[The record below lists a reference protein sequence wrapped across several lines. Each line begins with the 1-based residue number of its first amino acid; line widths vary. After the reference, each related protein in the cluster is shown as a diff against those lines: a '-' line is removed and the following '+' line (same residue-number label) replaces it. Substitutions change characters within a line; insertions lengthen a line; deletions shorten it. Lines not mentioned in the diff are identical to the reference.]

1 MRARWRCCSSSS
13 SSPCAAPAAH
23 PPRRAKEPTC
33 MRDQAKSIIPTS
45 HLDLLASTALANVA
59 TIGPDGAP
67 QVNPVWFDWDGT
79 NLRFG
84 QITTRQKVRNLR
96 RDPRIA
102 VAIVDPANPI
112 RYLEI
117 RGVARLMPDPEAEL
131 TDRLAKKYLGLD
143 RFPYLQPGEERVQVV
158 LEPRHVTYQ

>member
-1 MRARWRCCSSSS
+1 M
-13 SSPCAAPAAH
+13 H
-23 PPRRAKEPTC
+23 
-33 MRDQAKSIIPTS
+33 DQAQSIVPAG

-79 NLRFG
+79 NLLFG

-96 RDPRIA
+96 RDPRLA
-102 VAIVDPANPI
+102 VAIVDPANPT

-117 RGVARLMPDPEAEL
+117 RGVARLVPDPELEF
-131 TDRLAKKYLGLD
+131 THRLAKKYLGLE
-143 RFPYLQPGEERVQVV
+143 RFPYAQPGEERIQVV
-158 LEPRHVTYQ
+158 VEPHHVTYQ

>member
-1 MRARWRCCSSSS
+1 M
-13 SSPCAAPAAH
+13 P
-23 PPRRAKEPTC
+23 
-33 MRDQAKSIIPTS
+33 DQTQSIIPDS
-45 HLDLLASTALANVA
+45 HLNLLTSTAVANVA

-67 QVNPVWFDWDGT
+67 QVNPVWFEWDGT

-84 QITTRQKVRNLR
+84 QVTTRQKLRNLR

-102 VAIVDPANPI
+102 VSIVDPDNPI

-117 RGVARLMPDPEAEL
+117 RGIARLEPDPELEL
-131 TDRLAKKYLGLD
+131 THRLGKKYLGLD

-158 LEPRHVTYQ
+158 VEPRRVTFQ

>member
-1 MRARWRCCSSSS
+1 M
-13 SSPCAAPAAH
+13 P
-23 PPRRAKEPTC
+23 
-33 MRDQAKSIIPTS
+33 DQGDSIIPES

-79 NLRFG
+79 HLRFG

-96 RDPRIA
+96 RDPRVAI
-102 VAIVDPANPI
+102 AIVDPANPT

-117 RGVARLMPDPEAEL
+117 RGVARLVPDPEAEL
-131 TDRLAKKYLGLD
+131 THRLAKKYLGLD
-143 RFPYLQPGEERVQVV
+143 RFPYLQPGEERIRSSSSPAAPPTSEVMLQRP
-158 LEPRHVTYQ
+158 E

>member
-1 MRARWRCCSSSS
+1 VR
-13 SSPCAAPAAH
+13 
-23 PPRRAKEPTC
+23 E
-33 MRDQAKSIIPTS
+33 QADSIIPES

-79 NLRFG
+79 TLRFG

-102 VAIVDPANPI
+102 IVDPANPT

-117 RGVARLMPDPEAEL
+117 RGVARLVPDPEAEL
-131 TDRLAKKYLGLD
+131 THRLAKKYLGLD

-158 LEPRHVTYQ
+158 VEPRRVTYQ

>member
-1 MRARWRCCSSSS
+1 MRS
-13 SSPCAAPAAH
+13 
-23 PPRRAKEPTC
+23 K
-33 MRDQAKSIIPTS
+33 DQSIIPAS
-45 HLDLLASTALANVA
+45 HLDLLATTALTNIA
-59 TIGPDGAP
+59 TIGPDDAP

-84 QITTRQKVRNLR
+84 QLTTTQKVRNLR

-102 VAIVDPANPI
+102 VAIVDPANPA

-117 RGVARLMPDPEAEL
+117 RGVARLVPDSEAEL

-143 RFPYLQPGEERVQVV
+143 RFPYAQPGEERIQVV
-158 LEPRHVTYQ
+158 VEPRRVTSQ

>member
-1 MRARWRCCSSSS
+1 
-13 SSPCAAPAAH
+13 
-23 PPRRAKEPTC
+23 

-84 QITTRQKVRNLR
+84 QITTRQKVRNLQ
-96 RDPRIA
+96 RDSRIA
-102 VAIVDPANPI
+102 VAIIDLANPT

-143 RFPYLQPGEERVQVV
+143 RFPYLQPGEERIQVV
-158 LEPRHVTYQ
+158 IEPRRVTYQ

>member
-1 MRARWRCCSSSS
+1 M
-13 SSPCAAPAAH
+13 AAIPQTHRDLFDKKSFAH
-23 PPRRAKEPTC
+23 
-33 MRDQAKSIIPTS
+33 
-45 HLDLLASTALANVA
+45 LA

-96 RDPRIA
+96 RDARIA

-117 RGVARLMPDPEAEL
+117 RGVARLAPDPELEL
-131 TDRLAKKYLGLD
+131 THRLAKKYLGLD
-143 RFPYLQPGEERVQVV
+143 RFPYAQPGEERIQVV
-158 LEPRHVTYQ
+158 VEPRHVTYQ

>member
-1 MRARWRCCSSSS
+1 ME
-13 SSPCAAPAAH
+13 
-23 PPRRAKEPTC
+23 EPT
-33 MRDQAKSIIPTS
+33 RVHDQDQSIIPTS
-45 HLDLLASTALANVA
+45 HLDLLTSTALANVA

-96 RDPRIA
+96 RDPRLA
-102 VAIVDPANPI
+102 VSIVDPANPA

-117 RGVARLMPDPEAEL
+117 RGVARLVPDSEAEL

-143 RFPYLQPGEERVQVV
+143 RFPYAQPGRSGSRSSSSLAASPTSEVMQPLRRQGGEAG
-158 LEPRHVTYQ
+158 H

>member
-1 MRARWRCCSSSS
+1 MHDDA
-13 SSPCAAPAAH
+13 
-23 PPRRAKEPTC
+23 
-33 MRDQAKSIIPTS
+33 QLIIPTS

-59 TIGPDGAP
+59 TIGSDGAP

-79 NLRFG
+79 HLRFG

-96 RDPRIA
+96 RDSRIA
-102 VAIVDPANPI
+102 VAIVDPANPT

-117 RGVARLMPDPEAEL
+117 RGVARLVPDPELEL

-143 RFPYLQPGEERVQVV
+143 RFPYAQPGEERIQVV
-158 LEPRHVTYQ
+158 VEPRRVTYQ

>member
-1 MRARWRCCSSSS
+1 M
-13 SSPCAAPAAH
+13 
-23 PPRRAKEPTC
+23 
-33 MRDQAKSIIPTS
+33 
-45 HLDLLASTALANVA
+45 
-59 TIGPDGAP
+59 
-67 QVNPVWFDWDGT
+67 NPVWFDWDGT

-117 RGVARLMPDPEAEL
+117 RGVARLVPDPELEL
-131 TDRLAKKYLGLD
+131 THRLAKKYLGLD
-143 RFPYLQPGEERVQVV
+143 RFPYAQPGEERIQVV
-158 LEPRHVTYQ
+158 VEPRHVTNQ

>member
-1 MRARWRCCSSSS
+1 M
-13 SSPCAAPAAH
+13 
-23 PPRRAKEPTC
+23 
-33 MRDQAKSIIPTS
+33 
-45 HLDLLASTALANVA
+45 DLLASTALANVA

-79 NLRFG
+79 HLRFG

-102 VAIVDPANPI
+102 VAIVDLANPT

-143 RFPYLQPGEERVQVV
+143 RFPYLQPGEERIQVV
-158 LEPRHVTYQ
+158 IEPRRVTYQ

>member
-1 MRARWRCCSSSS
+1 
-13 SSPCAAPAAH
+13 
-23 PPRRAKEPTC
+23 
-33 MRDQAKSIIPTS
+33 MRDQAESIIPAS

-79 NLRFG
+79 HLRFG
-84 QITTRQKVRNLR
+84 QITTRQKVRNLQ
-96 RDPRIA
+96 RDSRIA
-102 VAIVDPANPI
+102 VAIIDLANPT

-158 LEPRHVTYQ
+158 VEPRRATYQ